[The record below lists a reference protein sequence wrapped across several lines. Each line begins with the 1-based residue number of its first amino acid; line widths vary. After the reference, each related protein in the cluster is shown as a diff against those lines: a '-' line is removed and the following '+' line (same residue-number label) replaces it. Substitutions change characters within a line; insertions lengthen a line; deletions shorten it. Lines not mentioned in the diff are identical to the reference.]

1 MSFEKTPILSS
12 AIISFET
19 FMTHLENIGNEN
31 DILKPWVDVG
41 LEWATKYYRRMDDT
55 DAYIITMC
63 KFLDRHVTALPLT

>member
-1 MSFEKTPILSS
+1 
-12 AIISFET
+12 
-19 FMTHLENIGNEN
+19 MTHLENIGNEN